1 MSITK
6 EKTKHIDELHFEHQ
20 LWIKELQFYK
30 DELVVFNKRLTEVAG
45 MYTNNEV
52 LNRLEHFQ
60 NQFILQNEVADTLL
74 HDLKE
79 HEHILANTAKEFSI
93 AIDHRAFSDHPKMRE
108 AMDSFIKIY
117 RELRNDY
124 MRFLSE
130 VM

>member
-6 EKTKHIDELHFEHQ
+6 EKTKHIDELYFELQ
-20 LWIKELQFYK
+20 LWIKEIKFYK
-30 DELVVFNKRLTEVAG
+30 DELVVFNKRLSEVGG
-45 MYTNNEV
+45 MYTNKEV
-52 LNRLEHFQ
+52 LARLEQFQ

-79 HEHILANTAKEFSI
+79 QEITLAETAKEFSI
-93 AIDHRAFSDHPKMRE
+93 AIDHRSFSDHPAMRDR
-108 AMDSFIKIY
+108 MDSFVKIY
-117 RELRNDY
+117 RDLRSDY

>member
-6 EKTKHIDELHFEHQ
+6 EKTKHIDELYFELQ
-20 LWIKELQFYK
+20 LWIKEIKFYK
-30 DELVVFNKRLTEVAG
+30 DELVVFNKRLGEVG
-45 MYTNNEV
+45 EKYTNKEV
-52 LNRLEHFQ
+52 LAKLEQFQ

-79 HEHILANTAKEFSI
+79 QESTLAETAKEFSV
-93 AIDHRAFSDHPKMRE
+93 AIDHRSFSDHPIMRDR
-108 AMDSFIKIY
+108 MDSFVKIY

-124 MRFLSE
+124 MRFLSG